1 MLTTH
6 LADRTTLAEH
16 VASLALDHD
25 SRNIPVYD
33 GFHYF
38 CPLDLDVE
46 AKYVLLKDDDTLV
59 AVLKYDRFRNRDY
72 VRAETG
78 ATHLG
83 IFFVDVHRDY
93 RRRGLSRAL
102 VKALR
107 DAVPDQDVHL
117 SPLTHDGKRAKLAAT
132 FAAHFLVQLAD

>member
-6 LADRTTLAEH
+6 LADQTTLDEH
-16 VASLALDHD
+16 VEGLALDHV

-38 CPLDLDVE
+38 CTLDLDVE
-46 AKYVLLKDDDTLV
+46 AKYVLLKENGTLV
-59 AVLKYDRFRNRDY
+59 AVLKYDRFRNRDE
-72 VRAETG
+72 RAETG

-83 IFFVDVHRDY
+83 IFFVDVHRDH

-102 VKALR
+102 VQALR

-117 SPLTHDGKRAKLAAT
+117 SPLTNDGKQAKLAAT
-132 FAAHFLVQLAD
+132 FATHFRVQLAD